1 MGAGKGGG
9 NSSEEKERGKSL
21 QRLGPPHWRASAL
34 LETGS
39 QSDYVRQSH
48 LRSRQSQVNRHFGK
62 AKVN

>member
-9 NSSEEKERGKSL
+9 NSSEEKAL
-21 QRLGPPHWRASAL
+21 QRLRPPHWSASAL

-39 QSDYVRQSH
+39 QSDYVRPSH
-48 LRSRQSQVNRHFGK
+48 LGSHQSQVNRHFGK